1 MNETIDELIA
11 DLGRSI
17 VADSEMNSVPWDS
30 FALIIRE
37 AGTSGSGYRYFGED
51 GWEAIAPYDLD
62 VRRKFRE
69 LHAAMSAEGADW
81 LVMLVRM
88 RRGDGQLTLDFE
100 YEDRSRWKL
109 NPQGIAG
116 IRDFAMSLR
125 PD

>member
-1 MNETIDELIA
+1 MNEGIDDLIV

-17 VADSEMNSVPWDS
+17 VVDSEMSSVPWDS
-30 FALIIRE
+30 FALIVRE
-37 AGTSGSGYRYFGED
+37 AGTSRSGYRYFGED
-51 GWEAIAPYDLD
+51 GWEAITPYDID
-62 VRRKFRE
+62 VLAKFQV
-69 LHAAMSAEGADW
+69 LHAAMAREGADW

-88 RRGDGQLTLDFE
+88 RRGDQQLTLDFE

-125 PD
+125 LD